1 MFEFMKY
8 ANLNNED
15 DTLHFIEYLLNN
27 SIIKNHI
34 KTEIVENEL
43 KIICDDKTTIYKLSI
58 RS

>member
-1 MFEFMKY
+1 MRSSRWGVNCCM
-8 ANLNNED
+8 
-15 DTLHFIEYLLNN
+15 LLRKKNN